1 MFIRN
6 WFRRR
11 RPADEIAAWGTEVA
25 RHCHH
30 EVALRLGQA
39 MYRMSLPAAR
49 GYIRSRAAAVLD
61 REIAMLVEQ
70 SKGRPALVLAVRE
83 QATEQVVRM
92 AIGDMLQLSR
102 QAKPIRK
109 AA

>member
-11 RPADEIAAWGTEVA
+11 RPADEIAAWATEVA
-25 RHCHH
+25 RHCHQ

-70 SKGRPALVLAVRE
+70 SKCRPALMLAVRE

-92 AIGDMLQLSR
+92 AIGDMLQISR